1 MPTVLANNAGNS
13 GAEEKFIQLFCEV
26 FGPEKGQYVYL
37 QYPFVDIYG
46 KHRTIDFAFKSN
58 IGRVAVEIDG
68 TTWHNPAKVSEDK
81 YIDDLLKQNS
91 MVHDGWRVYR
101 WTDTQLNKTPERI
114 KDELVTFF
122 GTSPLLLT
130 IDDNLPEQS
139 GKIFSLREHQEEALA
154 NLHQMRV
161 EGQSIALIKEAT
173 GSGKSAI
180 SIFDAKAVNKRT
192 LFLAHTKELV
202 LQGYDNFKRFW
213 SEESC
218 GRYVDEFH
226 ESDQFNV
233 CASVQS
239 IVRNLEDFDPYQFG
253 YIIIDECHHAA
264 ADTYQKILAY
274 FKPNFTL
281 GLTATDERAD
291 GEDLLKTF
299 QKVAHRLDIED
310 AVEQGILVPVRCIR
324 IKTNIDLRDVRING
338 FKYNSLDLESKIVV
352 PGRNQLIVDTY
363 LEYVKNK
370 STVVFC
376 TSVDHAQKMEAAFRE
391 KGIAARSISG
401 STKTSERRKILYD
414 YENGTIKVLCA
425 CDLLNE
431 GWDSPHTEVLFM
443 ARPTMSKTIY
453 MQQLGRGMRTCEGKE
468 FLMVFDFVD
477 NANMFNC
484 PYSLHR
490 LFNVAQ
496 YTAGGLV
503 LGKKHNI
510 KWENEMFK
518 RGEKPDALIDY
529 PIHAIDYELI
539 DLFNW
544 QEQAKDMI
552 SQAELTRRVRLYF
565 SFRTKSK
572 LLRISQELLP
582 L

>member
-37 QYPFVDIYG
+37 QYPFVDICG

-202 LQGYDNFKRFW
+202 LQGYDNFERFW

-239 IVRNLEDFDPYQFG
+239 IVRNLEDFDP
-253 YIIIDECHHAA
+253 IS
-264 ADTYQKILAY
+264 
-274 FKPNFTL
+274 
-281 GLTATDERAD
+281 
-291 GEDLLKTF
+291 
-299 QKVAHRLDIED
+299 
-310 AVEQGILVPVRCIR
+310 
-324 IKTNIDLRDVRING
+324 VRI
-338 FKYNSLDLESKIVV
+338 Y
-352 PGRNQLIVDTY
+352 
-363 LEYVKNK
+363 
-370 STVVFC
+370 
-376 TSVDHAQKMEAAFRE
+376 H
-391 KGIAARSISG
+391 
-401 STKTSERRKILYD
+401 
-414 YENGTIKVLCA
+414 
-425 CDLLNE
+425 
-431 GWDSPHTEVLFM
+431 H
-443 ARPTMSKTIY
+443 
-453 MQQLGRGMRTCEGKE
+453 
-468 FLMVFDFVD
+468 
-477 NANMFNC
+477 
-484 PYSLHR
+484 
-490 LFNVAQ
+490 
-496 YTAGGLV
+496 
-503 LGKKHNI
+503 
-510 KWENEMFK
+510 
-518 RGEKPDALIDY
+518 
-529 PIHAIDYELI
+529 
-539 DLFNW
+539 
-544 QEQAKDMI
+544 
-552 SQAELTRRVRLYF
+552 
-565 SFRTKSK
+565 
-572 LLRISQELLP
+572 
-582 L
+582 